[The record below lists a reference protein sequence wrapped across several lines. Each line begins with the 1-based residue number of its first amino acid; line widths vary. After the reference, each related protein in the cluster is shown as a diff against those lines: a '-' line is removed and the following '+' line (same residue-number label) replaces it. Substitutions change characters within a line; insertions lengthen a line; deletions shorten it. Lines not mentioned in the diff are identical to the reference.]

1 MRTASLGAILL
12 LCAGFAI
19 AIGEDTARLTITN
32 QTAHVVTIVV
42 ADKTYPAVKAGSTI
56 TYTSGDSVTVA
67 VDVSYA
73 PGQGIDGSA
82 RRRFHL
88 DHAHPSTSHGGY
100 AYFACAYNGGITSP
114 AIFNPVQWTVTAD
127 TLAVR

>member
-19 AIGEDTARLTITN
+19 AIGDDAARLTVTN
-32 QTAHVVTIVV
+32 QTAHIVTIVV
-42 ADKTYPAVKAGSTI
+42 ADKTYPAVAAGAAI
-56 TYTSGDSVTVA
+56 TYASGDSATVA

-73 PGQGIDGSA
+73 PGQGIDGGAS
-82 RRRFHL
+82 RRFHL
-88 DHAHPSTSHGGY
+88 EHAHPPTGPGGY

-114 AIFNPVQWTVTAD
+114 AVFGPVQWTVTAES
-127 TLAVR
+127 LAVR

>member
-12 LCAGFAI
+12 LCASFAI
-19 AIGEDTARLTITN
+19 AIGEDTARLTVTN
-32 QTAHVVTIVV
+32 RTAHVVTIVV
-42 ADKTYPAVKAGSTI
+42 ADKTYPAVAAGAAI
-56 TYTSGDSVTVA
+56 TYTPGDSATVG

-73 PGQGIDGSA
+73 PGQGIEGSA

-88 DHAHPSTSHGGY
+88 EHAHPSSGSGGY
-100 AYFACAYNGGITSP
+100 AYFACGFNGGITSP
-114 AIFNPVQWTVTAD
+114 VTFDPVQWTVTAD